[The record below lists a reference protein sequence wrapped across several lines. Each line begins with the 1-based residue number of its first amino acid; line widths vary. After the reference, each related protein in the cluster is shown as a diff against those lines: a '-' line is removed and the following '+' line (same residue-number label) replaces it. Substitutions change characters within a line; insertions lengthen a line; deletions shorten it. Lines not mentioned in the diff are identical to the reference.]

1 MSEKQAEL
9 NGSNKKL
16 KLIQKKSR
24 PVKSELTEY
33 DKKTNRLIKVNPA
46 AGFITVKQFPFI

>member
-16 KLIQKKSR
+16 KLIQKKFR

-33 DKKTNRLIKVNPA
+33 DKKTNR
-46 AGFITVKQFPFI
+46 